1 MLQIIAGDHAAFSN
15 LYWPNYCDHFLLQ
28 TFSQKSLPV
37 FIIIN
42 TGMYKRKVPD
52 KLYKKMIPEIQD

>member
-28 TFSQKSLPV
+28 TFPKNLYLSLSLLTQAC
-37 FIIIN
+37 IKGRCLISYI
-42 TGMYKRKVPD
+42 
-52 KLYKKMIPEIQD
+52 KK